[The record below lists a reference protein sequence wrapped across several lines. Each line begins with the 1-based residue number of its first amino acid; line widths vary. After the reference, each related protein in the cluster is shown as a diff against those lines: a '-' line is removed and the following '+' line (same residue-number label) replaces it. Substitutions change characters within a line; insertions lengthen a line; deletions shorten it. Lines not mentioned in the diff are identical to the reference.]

1 MSGNIPIDNPA
12 IRTYWI
18 AYENSMKQV
27 VEGYGFVDPHQKLL
41 SKWFIDETIDED
53 EWLAEVSYTWY
64 KFLIHQN
71 KINTIKLNQMKIKEE
86 ELKLIQEQ
94 QKQLNELVHN
104 IGLLESQKHG
114 LLHEIAGANKEI
126 EDYKEV
132 LEAEYGAINIDLEDG
147 TYTEIKE
154 DVEGDKED

>member
-1 MSGNIPIDNPA
+1 
-12 IRTYWI
+12 
-18 AYENSMKQV
+18 
-27 VEGYGFVDPHQKLL
+27 
-41 SKWFIDETIDED
+41 
-53 EWLAEVSYTWY
+53 
-64 KFLIHQN
+64 
-71 KINTIKLNQMKIKEE
+71 MKIKEE

-94 QKQLNELVHN
+94 QKKLNELVHN

-114 LLHEIAGANKEI
+114 LLHEIAGTNKEI

-147 TYTEIKE
+147 TYTKIEK